1 MSASG
6 CPWAIFF
13 PATSPRGRRKA
24 HFGNAIRA
32 SPSCSLIGS
41 TIHYAM
47 ARHVLGAKNFPPSDE
62 AIVDQFVDLALG
74 GLEQRHPQARAAKG
88 KQK

>member
-1 MSASG
+1 M
-6 CPWAIFF
+6 FV
-13 PATSPRGRRKA
+13 
-24 HFGNAIRA
+24 
-32 SPSCSLIGS
+32 IGS

-62 AIVDQFVDLALG
+62 AIVDQFVDFALG
-74 GLEQRHPQARAAKG
+74 GLEQRPASGRIAKG